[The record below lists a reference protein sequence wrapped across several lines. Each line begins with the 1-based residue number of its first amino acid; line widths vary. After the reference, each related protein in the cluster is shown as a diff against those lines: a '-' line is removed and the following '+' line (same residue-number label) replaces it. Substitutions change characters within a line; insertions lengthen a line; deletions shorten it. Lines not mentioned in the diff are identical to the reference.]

1 MQFSGEYRIPA
12 PRAEVW
18 QALND
23 PEILKVC
30 IDGCEELQWT
40 EDGVLDAVV
49 RAKVGPVQAR
59 FKGTITLTDVQPGVS
74 YVLIGE
80 GKGGAAG
87 FAKGQAAIHLRDEGD
102 ETVLQYDAG
111 ASIGG
116 KIATV
121 GSRLITG
128 VANKFADEFFQSF
141 TNRLLVV
148 IKAAEM
154 QELVNLEDA
163 VHKHAELD
171 LGNAELEPMT
181 PVGEEDEEVAALL
194 RSMQATTDAGLAD
207 QRHAGGD
214 HGAAGEQGRYL
225 PLTPGL
231 VIIALGWGFMI
242 VVLGLLLL

>member
-1 MQFSGEYRIPA
+1 MQFTGEYRIPV
-12 PRAEVW
+12 PRAQVW

-30 IDGCEELQWT
+30 IDGCEELQWA

-49 RAKVGPVQAR
+49 RAKVGPVHAR

-87 FAKGQAAIHLRDEGD
+87 FAKGQAAIRLRDDGA
-102 ETVLQYDAG
+102 ETVLEYDAG

-121 GSRLITG
+121 GSRLISG

-141 TNRLLVV
+141 TNRLLVAL
-148 IKAAEM
+148 KMAEM
-154 QELVNLEDA
+154 QALVGAEEA
-163 VHKHAELD
+163 VHKHDELD
-171 LGNAELEPMT
+171 LGDIGMEPMT

-194 RSMQATTDAGLAD
+194 RAVRTDEAD
-207 QRHAGGD
+207 LPALHGHRGGD
-214 HGAAGEQGRYL
+214 ESPAREPGRYL
-225 PLTPGL
+225 PITPGL
-231 VIIALGWGFMI
+231 VIIVLGWGFMV